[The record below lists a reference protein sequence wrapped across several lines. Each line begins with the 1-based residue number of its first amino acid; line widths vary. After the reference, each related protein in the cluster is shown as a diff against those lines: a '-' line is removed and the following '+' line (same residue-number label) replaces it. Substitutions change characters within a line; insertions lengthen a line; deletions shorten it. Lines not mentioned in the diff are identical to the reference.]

1 MVKDSQVVFELI
13 QEYRF
18 TREDFKEWLDDYAEE
33 ILSAAQTASEVDL
46 TPLREWANSDGP
58 VWNSFE
64 VGYETA
70 RSRAR
75 KLLGNA
81 SE

>member
-46 TPLREWANSDGP
+46 TPLREWANSDEP
-58 VWNSFE
+58 VWDSFE

-70 RSRAR
+70 RSQAK